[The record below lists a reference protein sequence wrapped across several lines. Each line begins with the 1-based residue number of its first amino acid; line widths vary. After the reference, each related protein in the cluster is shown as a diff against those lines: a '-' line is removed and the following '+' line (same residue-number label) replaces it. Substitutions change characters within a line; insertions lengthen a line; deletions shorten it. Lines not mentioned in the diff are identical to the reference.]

1 MGFLNRLRATF
12 FPQSHEQSL
21 DHEFQFHLEMRA
33 AELEEAG
40 MPPEQARREAARLF
54 GNRTSERELTRDT
67 DRVLWVEHFFQ
78 DVRFSLRTMRKTPL
92 VTAVAIL
99 SLALGIGAN
108 TAIFTVLDA
117 LLLKS
122 LPIKD
127 PQQVLFLSWTAKSFP
142 DELVSLHG
150 RAKASADGS
159 TTSTA
164 FAYPFF
170 EDLGRRTRA
179 ISGLAAFVSLN
190 QVPIIIDG
198 KVTTAHAQAV
208 SSGYY
213 TTLGI
218 SPAIGRPLDENDD
231 RAAAPAVAMISYR
244 FWQSRF
250 GGDAAV
256 LGKYIAVHNVPC
268 AIIGVEPRS
277 FLGLTAGDPPDVT
290 IPLHRLPAFGK
301 PWNDAETPIFTAK
314 DYWWLRIA
322 ARLHPGVS
330 ENRARAELGAL
341 FRQSLPQAED
351 LPVLDLRHGAEG
363 ADDLRE
369 NFQRPLIVLMCVVGV
384 VLIIACANVGNLLLA
399 RAYARQNETLMRM
412 VLGADRGR
420 LIRQHLTEAVVLSS
434 VGGAL
439 GLALAYWASGALV
452 AALPTFGNALVFDLQ
467 PDFRI
472 LAFTAAASLATGLLY
487 GLAPALQSTRIDL
500 QPALQSSKR
509 FRRGGITHVLVIAQL
524 AASVVVLA
532 GAGLYVRTL
541 SNLRNIDTGM
551 NTHNLLA
558 FRVEPDA
565 SAGYTSARAA
575 ALYRRIQERLQ
586 MIPGVRSVAQSQ
598 QIPLS
603 GTFHRVPVEVPGV
616 PPLPL
621 EQRIGGLNLVGPR
634 FFETLGIALRL
645 GRAIDE
651 RDRENAP
658 RVAVINEAFAAMHFP
673 NQSPIGRRFRTVIG
687 PQAQMFEYEVIG
699 VAVNTKF
706 DLLRRSFGPGFFA
719 ASNQHLS
726 EMEGMS
732 FALRIATDKAAIA
745 GAIRQAVAEID
756 PAIEVQSLLTLDEQ
770 IDERLKQERLFA
782 QLSSVFGWLALVL
795 ASVGLYGVRSYSVSR
810 RTSEIGIRIA
820 LGATRGQ
827 IIALVMRETGG
838 LTAAGVVIGLAAG
851 LALSQLIRSMLFGL
865 APHDPATFAGA
876 ALVLIAVAA
885 VAGYLPALRAARV
898 DPMAALRLE

>member
-1 MGFLNRLRATF
+1 MGFFNRLRATI
-12 FPQSHEQSL
+12 FPQRHEQSL
-21 DHEFQFHLEMRA
+21 DHEFEFHLEMRA
-33 AELEEAG
+33 AELEASG
-40 MPPEQARREAARLF
+40 MTPEEARREAHRRF
-54 GNRTSERELTRDT
+54 GNRTSERELTRDAG
-67 DRVLWVEHFFQ
+67 RVLWVEHFFQ

-122 LPIKD
+122 LPVKD
-127 PQQVLFLSWTAKSFP
+127 PQQVLFLSWSAKSFP
-142 DELVSLHG
+142 DELISLHG
-150 RAKASADGS
+150 RAKATADGA
-159 TTSTA
+159 TTSTG
-164 FAYPFF
+164 FSYPFF
-170 EDLGRRTRA
+170 EDIGRRTHA

-190 QVPIIIDG
+190 QVPVIIDG
-198 KVTTAHAQAV
+198 KVGTAHAQAV

-213 TTLGI
+213 ATLGI
-218 SPAIGRPLDENDD
+218 SPVIGRRIDESDD
-231 RAAAPAVAMISYR
+231 RAGAPAVAMISYR

-256 LGKYIAVHNVPC
+256 LGKYIAIHNVPC

-290 IPLHRLPAFGK
+290 VPLHRLPAFGK
-301 PWNDAETPIFTAK
+301 PWNDPETPIFSAK

-322 ARLHPGVS
+322 ARLSPGVT
-330 ENRARAELGAL
+330 EDRARAELAAL

-351 LPVLDLRHGAEG
+351 LPALDLRHGAEG

-399 RAYARQNETLMRM
+399 RAHARQNETLMRM

-420 LIRQHLTEAVVLSS
+420 LIRQHLTEAVLLSS

-467 PDFRI
+467 PDIRI

-487 GLAPALQSTRIDL
+487 GLAPALQAARVDL

-509 FRRGGITHVLVIAQL
+509 FRRTGVTHILVVAQL

-541 SNLRNIDTGM
+541 RNLRNIDTGM

-558 FRVEPDA
+558 FRVEPEA
-565 SAGYTSARAA
+565 SAGYTHARKAA
-575 ALYRRIQERLQ
+575 FYRRVFERLQ
-586 MIPGVRSVAQSQ
+586 AIPGVRSVAQSQ

-603 GTFHRVPVEVPGV
+603 GSFHRVPVEVPGL

-621 EQRIGGLNLVGPR
+621 EQRIAGLNLVGPR
-634 FFETLGIALRL
+634 FFETMGIQIRL
-645 GRAIDE
+645 GRGIDE
-651 RDRENAP
+651 RDREAGP
-658 RVAVINEAFAAMHFP
+658 RVAVINEALASTFFP
-673 NQSPIGRRFRTVIG
+673 NQSPIGRRFRTTIG
-687 PQAQMFEYEVIG
+687 PQAQVFEYEVIG

-719 ASNQHLS
+719 ALAQHPP
-726 EMEGMS
+726 
-732 FALRIATDKAAIA
+732 R
-745 GAIRQAVAEID
+745 
-756 PAIEVQSLLTLDEQ
+756 
-770 IDERLKQERLFA
+770 
-782 QLSSVFGWLALVL
+782 W
-795 ASVGLYGVRSYSVSR
+795 
-810 RTSEIGIRIA
+810 
-820 LGATRGQ
+820 
-827 IIALVMRETGG
+827 
-838 LTAAGVVIGLAAG
+838 
-851 LALSQLIRSMLFGL
+851 
-865 APHDPATFAGA
+865 
-876 ALVLIAVAA
+876 
-885 VAGYLPALRAARV
+885 RA
-898 DPMAALRLE
+898 